1 MQRWPIFV
9 LTLPGDEER
18 RAPLLRRLDGF
29 GLDYELFMGV
39 DGRAGLPDDYRGMVD
54 PDAARD
60 RLGYSMTD
68 GEFACALSHRAI
80 YARLCDDNLPG
91 AIILEDDAQ
100 LADGFADFIRSDCYQ
115 KLPMT
120 LIDYAFGRALPLLRH
135 RPTGGQPWVLRRA
148 VQGTVTTAYTLRQDA
163 ARRLL
168 DATTPSAIR
177 RIGRSICSRSAPGC
191 ACRAL
196 HGTTRRVKECRIWTK
211 SDSRTRFRNDNSAAS
226 GALSGHGYRCG
237 SDERRGK
244 DD

>member
-80 YARLCDDNLPG
+80 YAKLCDDDLPG

-135 RPTGGQPWVLRRA
+135 RSAGGQPWVLRRA

-168 DATTPSAIR
+168 DATTPVSHPADWPVELFQVGAWMCVPR
-177 RIGRSICSRSAPGC
+177 LAWHDAPGQRVSHLDKERQSDKVPKRQKRGFWGSIRSRISVRVG
-191 ACRAL
+191 RAK
-196 HGTTRRVKECRIWTK
+196 GQR
-211 SDSRTRFRNDNSAAS
+211 
-226 GALSGHGYRCG
+226 
-237 SDERRGK
+237 
-244 DD
+244 